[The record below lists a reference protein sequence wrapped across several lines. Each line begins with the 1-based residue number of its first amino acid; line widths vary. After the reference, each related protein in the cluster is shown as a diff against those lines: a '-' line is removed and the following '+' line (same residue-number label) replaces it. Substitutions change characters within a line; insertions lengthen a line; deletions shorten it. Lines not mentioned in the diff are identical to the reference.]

1 MFVQL
6 YESEPHL
13 QTPQARAAS
22 WETLQPS
29 EYFEL
34 PRDLVERVAE
44 MLPLQKL
51 KEAVDTAEQTLN
63 NRKKAIGIQPTG
75 CGGTDT
81 FGADSEFAHTLEHAL
96 IAVLDF
102 NSPTDE
108 AGIGA
113 TVVAGIAKES
123 PADTLEV
130 NHRYKVY
137 IAPPPSMEITQAK
150 RLTYLALEKMT
161 HGGEPLDLENIA
173 KSIRNNP

>member
-6 YESEPHL
+6 YDSEPHL
-13 QTPQARAAS
+13 QAPQVRAAS
-22 WETLQPS
+22 WETLQSS

-44 MLPLQKL
+44 RINLQEL
-51 KEAVDTAEQTLN
+51 KEAVDTAEHTLN
-63 NRKKAIGIQPTG
+63 NRKTAIGIQPTG
-75 CGGTDT
+75 CGGTGT

-102 NSPTDE
+102 NSPPNE

-113 TVVAGIAKES
+113 TVVAGIAKEH

-137 IAPPPSMEITQAK
+137 IAPPPSMEVTQAK
-150 RLTYLALEKMT
+150 RLSYLALEAMT
-161 HGGEPLDLENIA
+161 HNEGPLDLENVA
-173 KSIRNNP
+173 KSIRHNP